1 VAGASGGLPVG
12 RRVALGALL
21 GAAGLLWPGTRA
33 GAAGSGAA
41 SADLA
46 GLLRGLVKDGPA
58 ARALG
63 RAYLAGGRVEAST
76 LRARLDALAAAAPRD
91 AAGLREA
98 VRAASAR
105 DLAAGDVAVVDGWV
119 LARTEAE
126 ILALVALA

>member
-1 VAGASGGLPVG
+1 MWRRKLETRPVG
-12 RRVALGALL
+12 RRAVLGAALGATVL
-21 GAAGLLWPGTRA
+21 AWPGPAPRA
-33 GAAGSGAA
+33 GVPPES
-41 SADLA
+41 LP
-46 GLLRGLVKDGPA
+46 GLLRGLVKDGAA

-63 RAYLAGGRVEAST
+63 RAYLAGGQAEAGA

-126 ILALVALA
+126 ILALMALA